1 MTFQIILIGV
11 MVLFLGFVVY
21 KLVKKN
27 KVENNNPI
35 FPPPVE
41 PICSKPTILS
51 VDDLGDGTVAIDFAY
66 DYCEPESAIIE
77 FSEDTINWESSE
89 IGSYF
94 APRVVQ
100 LPSYQS
106 RPILVRIKLQCVNGL
121 TSEPSDIFYFN

>member
-1 MTFQIILIGV
+1 MTFQIILIGF

-41 PICSKPTILS
+41 RTCSKPTIVS
-51 VDDLGDGTVAIDFAY
+51 IEDLGEGNISIDFSY
-66 DYCEPESAIIE
+66 DFCEPESSVVE
-77 FSEDTINWESSE
+77 FSQDSMSWESSE
-89 IGSYF
+89 VGTSF

-100 LPSYQS
+100 LPNHLS
-106 RPILVRIKLQCVNGL
+106 RPLYIRIKLQCVNGVNGDP
-121 TSEPSDIFYFN
+121 SEYFFFN